1 MTDGLA
7 TPLTWDEFERVDLRV
22 GTIVEARE
30 FPEARKPAYR
40 LRVDLGPELGVKRS
54 SAQITELYTP
64 EQLVGRRV
72 LCVVNFPPRQVG
84 PVMSEV
90 LVTGVH
96 RQDGAVVLATID
108 DLDAPDG
115 ARLA

>member
-1 MTDGLA
+1 M
-7 TPLTWDEFERVDLRV
+7 PLSWEEFRRVDLRV

-40 LRVDLGPELGVKRS
+40 LRVDLGPELGVRAS
-54 SAQITELYTP
+54 SAQITALYTP
-64 EQLVGRRV
+64 ESLVGRRV
-72 LCVVNFPPRQVG
+72 VCVVNFPPRQIG
-84 PVMSEV
+84 PMMSEV
-90 LVTGVH
+90 LVTGFH
-96 RQDGAVVLATID
+96 RADGAVVLTTVD